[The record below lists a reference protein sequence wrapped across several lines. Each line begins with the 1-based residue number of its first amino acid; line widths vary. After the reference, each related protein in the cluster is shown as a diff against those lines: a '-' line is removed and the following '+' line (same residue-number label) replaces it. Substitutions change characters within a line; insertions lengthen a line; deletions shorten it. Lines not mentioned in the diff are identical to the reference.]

1 MKKIPLVKVENM
13 HITFDGFKAV
23 SGLSFELF
31 PNEILGV
38 VGESGSGKSLTALSM
53 LGLLPQQ
60 ELILRADAMSF
71 ENQPLIPFSKSV
83 FFGLRGKEIG
93 IIFQDPMSALNP
105 SMRCGKQVAEM
116 LQLHTDLKPNEVEQ
130 RVVSLFEKVKL
141 PEPKKM
147 MRRYPH
153 QLSGG
158 QQQRVM
164 IAMAI
169 SCSPKLLIADEPT
182 TALDPVVQKEIMQL
196 LQSLQKETQMS
207 VLFISHDLNLI
218 EHWAN
223 RVIVLK
229 NGVCVESGTT
239 QQLFKNPQSAYTQGL
254 IHAKP
259 PIDKRP
265 KRLPTVQD
273 FLTKKKAATSE
284 TKSQRQKRHLA
295 LYKQEPILKIKGIQK
310 SFMQNK
316 TRFKA
321 LHNLSLELYEGE
333 TLGLVGASGSGKS
346 TLGSCMLRLTKP
358 EKGSI
363 TYRGQNIHQLKGR
376 ALKKYRNEVQ
386 LIFQDPYSSLNPKQ
400 RIKDILTEPMR
411 VHGIG
416 ENQADR
422 IVLASELLEQV
433 GLTSEHLERY
443 PHEFSGGQ
451 RQRISIARALSV
463 RPKIIVCDESV
474 SALDLSVQAQV
485 LNLLNDLK
493 AQYNFTY
500 VFISHD
506 LSVVKYMSD
515 RLVVLDDGK
524 INKKG
529 EADKIFL
536 EITQNHQ

>member
-1 MKKIPLVKVENM
+1 
-13 HITFDGFKAV
+13 
-23 SGLSFELF
+23 
-31 PNEILGV
+31 
-38 VGESGSGKSLTALSM
+38 
-53 LGLLPQQ
+53 
-60 ELILRADAMSF
+60 
-71 ENQPLIPFSKSV
+71 
-83 FFGLRGKEIG
+83 
-93 IIFQDPMSALNP
+93 
-105 SMRCGKQVAEM
+105 
-116 LQLHTDLKPNEVEQ
+116 
-130 RVVSLFEKVKL
+130 
-141 PEPKKM
+141 
-147 MRRYPH
+147 
-153 QLSGG
+153 
-158 QQQRVM
+158 
-164 IAMAI
+164 
-169 SCSPKLLIADEPT
+169 
-182 TALDPVVQKEIMQL
+182 
-196 LQSLQKETQMS
+196 
-207 VLFISHDLNLI
+207 LNLI
-218 EHWAN
+218 EHWAD

-229 NGVCVESGTT
+229 NGVCVESGIT

-265 KRLPTVQD
+265 KRLPTVED

-333 TLGLVGASGSGKS
+333 TLGLVGTSGSGKS

-433 GLTSEHLERY
+433 GLTSKHLERY

-493 AQYNFTY
+493 AQYKFTY

-515 RLVVLDDGK
+515 RLVVLDNGK